1 MVKDLVENLELVFDS
16 DYWSDIREQM
26 SGCRRP
32 ATEGDIIR
40 EGALQRLMKLRKD
53 EVKQRQECSE
63 FKYLL
68 ECPVRADKQLE
79 MIRMRFLYKGGTQES
94 AHFLQVPALPLVSYA
109 FGNWVFRL
117 PIFMML

>member
-16 DYWSDIREQM
+16 DYWSDIQEQM

-63 FKYLL
+63 LKYLL

-79 MIRMRFLYKGGTQES
+79 MIRM
-94 AHFLQVPALPLVSYA
+94 
-109 FGNWVFRL
+109 
-117 PIFMML
+117 